1 MYRIRYSSRQWYLH
15 VRSDDRGIG
24 VSSYFD
30 IESDIDRREGSRSTT
45 DSQFSPASRSF
56 FVAVARIRERRLI
69 NASMDPRT
77 SFFNISARE
86 FKCTTKSK
94 SCRRKGKVVCMVVQS
109 SICIC
114 RHDEIQKDTGK
125 EREKEH
131 ACSNGLP
138 LCCALGVSSIAPRP
152 SRKRKRPRRLA
163 DTYNPDSLQ

>member
-1 MYRIRYSSRQWYLH
+1 MYRIRYSSRQSYLR
-15 VRSDDRGIG
+15 VRFDDRGIA
-24 VSSYFD
+24 VSTYFD

-56 FVAVARIRERRLI
+56 SVAVARIRERRLI
-69 NASMDPRT
+69 NACMDPRT

-114 RHDEIQKDTGK
+114 RHDEVQKDAGK
-125 EREKEH
+125 ERERRSTR
-131 ACSNGLP
+131 AQTGSRCVVPSVSPRSL
-138 LCCALGVSSIAPRP
+138 LGHRE
-152 SRKRKRPRRLA
+152 RENDLA
-163 DTYNPDSLQ
+163 D

>member
-1 MYRIRYSSRQWYLH
+1 MYRIRCSSRQWYLH

-30 IESDIDRREGSRSTT
+30 IDSDIDRREGSRSTT

-69 NASMDPRT
+69 NASMEPRT

-114 RHDEIQKDTGK
+114 RHDEVQKDAGK
-125 EREKEH
+125 EREGARVLKRAPVVLCPRCLLDRFSAIEKEKTT
-131 ACSNGLP
+131 SP
-138 LCCALGVSSIAPRP
+138 T
-152 SRKRKRPRRLA
+152 SRYL
-163 DTYNPDSLQ
+163 